1 MLPSLRVRQGLGRV
15 RPPLPSGVDTDDR
28 AAVSRESALVDCAAY
43 IDGRRVA
50 CDPSTDAAKHAVGE
64 ADSGFVWLGL
74 FEPEPDEMAAVA
86 RQFGLHEL
94 AVEDAVH
101 AYQRPKLDRYR
112 EYLFMVFKTVTFRE
126 PDQPDRTA
134 EVVETGEVMVFLGR
148 RFVITVRHGEHQ
160 ALGTLRARLESHPD
174 QLALGPVSVLHAIA
188 DNVVDRYVEVIA
200 ALEDDID
207 EAENAVFNPDR
218 AIDIEEIYRLKQ
230 QVLQLRRSV
239 APLANPLH
247 VLSHTPHPLLP
258 AGIREYFSDV
268 EDHLSGVREQVNTAD
283 ELLTTLINAAL
294 TEVTTR
300 QNEDMR
306 KISAWAAIALIPT
319 AIAGIY
325 GMNFENMP
333 ELTWTYGYPMALGLI
348 VTICTLLYVVLRRK
362 GWL

>member
-1 MLPSLRVRQGLGRV
+1 MLPPLRVRQGLGRP
-15 RPPLPSGVDTDDR
+15 RSTDGGHVADP
-28 AAVSRESALVDCAAY
+28 AAPARESSLVDCAAY
-43 IDGRRVA
+43 IDGHRVR
-50 CDPSTDAAKHAVGE
+50 CDTSTDAAREAVGE
-64 ADSGFVWLGL
+64 ADNGFVWLGL
-74 FEPEPDEMAAVA
+74 YEPGADEMAKVA
-86 RQFGLHEL
+86 REFGLHEL

-112 EYLFMVFKTVTFRE
+112 QYLFMVFKTVTFHE
-126 PDQPDRTA
+126 PESPEKTA

-148 RFVITVRHGEHQ
+148 NFVITVRHGEHQ
-160 ALGTLRARLESHPD
+160 ALGSLRSMLESHPD
-174 QLALGPVSVLHAIA
+174 QLALGPVAVLHAIA
-188 DNVVDRYVEVIA
+188 DGVVDRYVEVIA

-258 AGIREYFSDV
+258 AGIQEYFSDV
-268 EDHLSGVREQVNTAD
+268 EDHLSGVREQVSTAD

-333 ELTWTYGYPMALGLI
+333 ELSWTYGYPMALGLI
-348 VTICTLLYVVLRRK
+348 ATICTLLYVLLRRK

>member
-1 MLPSLRVRQGLGRV
+1 MPSLRVGQGLVGRG
-15 RPPLPSGVDTDDR
+15 RTQHDRSAPGAPVDPR
-28 AAVSRESALVDCAAY
+28 VSALVDCAAY
-43 IDGRRVA
+43 VDGQRIPG
-50 CDPSTDAAKHAVGE
+50 CSG
-64 ADSGFVWLGL
+64 ADQARQALEGTGHGFVWVGL
-74 FEPEPDEMAAVA
+74 YEPDATEMARVA
-86 RQFGLHEL
+86 DQFGLHQL

-112 EYLFMVFKTVTFRE
+112 TYLFMVFKTVTFRE
-126 PDQPDRTA
+126 YEQPDRTA

-148 RFVITVRHGEHQ
+148 DFVITVRHGEHQ
-160 ALGTLRARLESHPD
+160 ALGTLRAGLEANPE
-174 QLALGPVSVLHAIA
+174 QLALGPVAVLHAIA
-188 DNVVDRYVEVIA
+188 DSVVDRYVEVIA

-207 EAENAVFNPDR
+207 EAENAVFTPNRP
-218 AIDIEEIYRLKQ
+218 IDIEEIYRLKR

-239 APLANPLH
+239 APLAAPLH

-258 AGIREYFSDV
+258 DGSREFFSDV
-268 EDHLSGVREQVNTAD
+268 EDHLSEVRDQVSTAD

-333 ELTWTYGYPMALGLI
+333 ELSWTYGYPMALGLI
-348 VTICTLLYVVLRRK
+348 VTICTLLYVLLRRK

>member
-1 MLPSLRVRQGLGRV
+1 MLPSLRVRQGLGRARSDHQATSAPV
-15 RPPLPSGVDTDDR
+15 PHRD
-28 AAVSRESALVDCAAY
+28 SALVDCAAY
-43 IDGRRVA
+43 VDGHRVPGCSSA
-50 CDPSTDAAKHAVGE
+50 VEARAALDG
-64 ADSGFVWLGL
+64 SPNGFVWVGL
-74 FEPEPDEMAAVA
+74 YEPDAQEMARVA
-86 RQFGLHEL
+86 DQFGLHQL

-112 EYLFMVFKTVTFRE
+112 NYLFMVFKTVTFRE
-126 PDQPDRTA
+126 YEQPDRTA
-134 EVVETGEVMVFLGR
+134 EVVETGEVMVFLGQD
-148 RFVITVRHGEHQ
+148 FVITVRHGEHQ
-160 ALGTLRARLESHPD
+160 ALGKLRASLESNPD
-174 QLALGPVSVLHAIA
+174 QLSLGPVAVLHAIA
-188 DNVVDRYVEVIA
+188 DGVVDRYVEVIA

-207 EAENAVFNPDR
+207 EAENAVFTPNRP
-218 AIDIEEIYRLKQ
+218 IDIEEIYRLKQ

-239 APLANPLH
+239 APLAGPLH

-258 AGIREYFSDV
+258 NGIREFFSDV
-268 EDHLSGVREQVNTAD
+268 EDHLSEVRDQVNTAD